1 MADAANTG
9 GGITQ
14 KVGGGV
20 RLVFKV
26 AVVGACIFAVTG
38 LAGAAVI
45 PGAELGNFG
54 ENTKNLWDWGSE
66 KLNAGADAA
75 KAAAENQFAT
85 QQALDAANAENVA
98 LKQQLAATQVDPL
111 ADFRTPTSATVWSQ
125 KPRQHQRIKYIWRR
139 CPYGTIN
146 IIFCFP

>member
-38 LAGAAVI
+38 LAGAAVT

-54 ENTKNLWDWGSE
+54 ENTKNFWEWGSE

-98 LKQQLAATQVDPL
+98 LKKQLAATQVDPL
-111 ADFRTPTSATVWSQ
+111 TDFRNLPPAPSGLEAEAAPTY
-125 KPRQHQRIKYIWRR
+125 K
-139 CPYGTIN
+139 GT
-146 IIFCFP
+146 FGGVVPTAP